1 MAKHLHEYY
10 GESGGIK
17 KFDDEFPEI

>member
-1 MAKHLHEYY
+1 KIKKAMGKEAVE

-17 KFDDEFPEI
+17 KIR